1 MEIPSAW
8 HPAVAIRH
16 RVAGS
21 FHRTTCLRPST
32 HCPTA
37 DASADHAAALR
48 ATGTDDATAA
58 DDAHCH
64 PKCHQRA
71 NESTRSDTNA
81 HGEDKRT
88 DDGATATIDSR
99 KALRLTKDSD
109 EVRAR
114 AIQRVNAGGG
124 TRTHTGCDPQR
135 ILNPSRLPIPP
146 HRQVSDLFSY
156 PLVRQSNVLCLQ
168 GLAPPYRYRHP
179 GLWNPYP
186 STAPGCSVH
195 PVRPAKR
202 PAFLNRARRRQSP
215 SPVLHP
221 SIVKTG
227 RVASL
232 LHRLRHP

>member
-135 ILNPSRLPIPP
+135 ILNPSRPSRNDCVTNTCDGSLSNPRNRHRNAAQDMASDYELASIVDALATLPEA
-146 HRQVSDLFSY
+146 D
-156 PLVRQSNVLCLQ
+156 
-168 GLAPPYRYRHP
+168 
-179 GLWNPYP
+179 
-186 STAPGCSVH
+186 
-195 PVRPAKR
+195 RPA
-202 PAFLNRARRRQSP
+202 
-215 SPVLHP
+215 
-221 SIVKTG
+221 IVKHLTALAKLG
-227 RVASL
+227 PRKLAAIVTLTDDSIET
-232 LHRLRHP
+232 